1 VEGCSDGRREVEE
14 WWVVGGAAE
23 ERREVEERWV
33 GASERWVGAS
43 ERREVEEW

>member
-1 VEGCSDGRREVEE
+1 
-14 WWVVGGAAE
+14 VGGAAE